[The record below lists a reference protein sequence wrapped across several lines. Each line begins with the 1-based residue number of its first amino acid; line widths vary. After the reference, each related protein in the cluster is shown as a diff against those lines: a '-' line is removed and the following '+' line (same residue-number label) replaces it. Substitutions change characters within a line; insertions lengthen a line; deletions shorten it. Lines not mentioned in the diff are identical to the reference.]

1 MNRIPYVKKKKEMD
15 KYAICLIAVV
25 AINLAAGNLILLQKT
40 VILIIGAIVFFVIE
54 YLLENRENIT
64 WDKVWYVLSE
74 IKRPFYILLLY
85 PVCEEMIYR
94 FMIYCFINEISV
106 NFYVY
111 LLLSAFAFVFVHFFT
126 QKIKCLYKI
135 PFAVLAGVLYWEY
148 KDIMLCICLH
158 MAYNTLAYAYNSIRY
173 KKCR

>member
-64 WDKVWYVLSE
+64 
-74 IKRPFYILLLY
+74 
-85 PVCEEMIYR
+85 
-94 FMIYCFINEISV
+94 
-106 NFYVY
+106 
-111 LLLSAFAFVFVHFFT
+111 
-126 QKIKCLYKI
+126 
-135 PFAVLAGVLYWEY
+135 
-148 KDIMLCICLH
+148 
-158 MAYNTLAYAYNSIRY
+158 
-173 KKCR
+173 